1 MIEAQ
6 ANLPWDF
13 AHLVRPAALHS
24 SGGGSA
30 VAGAPS
36 SSAWGG
42 EWGSEWGGEFAQ
54 ILADRQQP
62 DRQMARTAAGRL
74 VASAFIQPVLS
85 SLREGPFAAPLFEPG
100 PMEKRFGLMLDWQI
114 ADRITEAANFPLVD
128 AVADRLMPRTAVPVP
143 SGSQESID
151 VNA

>member
-1 MIEAQ
+1 M
-6 ANLPWDF
+6 
-13 AHLVRPAALHS
+13 
-24 SGGGSA
+24 GGD
-30 VAGAPS
+30 
-36 SSAWGG
+36 
-42 EWGSEWGGEFAQ
+42 FAQ

-62 DRQMARTAAGRL
+62 DRQMARAAAARL

-85 SLREGPFAAPLFEPG
+85 SLRERPFAAPPFEPG